1 MNINVFLS
9 TKINGITEEEKQD
22 IYKFVK
28 ITVMNELCDCVYDTD
43 NVIIYSNFDEDP
55 APVDTKHKKIHHL
68 EQAFNKMK
76 NCDVFFLLKE
86 NDNEIKPG
94 CMVEMNAW
102 LTACNDLIFVRNKVQ
117 MKACL
122 YTSKK

>member
-1 MNINVFLS
+1 MNLFVFLS
-9 TKINGITEEEKQD
+9 TKINGVTEEEKQD
-22 IYKFVK
+22 IYRFVK

-43 NVIIYSNFDEDP
+43 NGIIYSNFDEGP
-55 APVDTKHKKIHHL
+55 APADTKHKKIHHL

-86 NDNEIKPG
+86 LDNSIKPG

-102 LTACNDLIFVRNKVQ
+102 LTSCNNAIIVRNKIE

-122 YTSKK
+122 SLKK

>member
-9 TKINGITEEEKQD
+9 TKINGITEEEKKD
-22 IYKFVK
+22 IYEFVK
-28 ITVMNELCDCVYDTD
+28 ITILNEFEDVYEKD
-43 NVIIYSNFDEDP
+43 NIIIYSNLDEGP
-55 APVDTKHKKIHHL
+55 APVEVKHKKLYHL
-68 EQAFNKMK
+68 ERALSKMS

-86 NDNEIKPG
+86 LDNSIKPG

-102 LTACNDLIFVRNKVQ
+102 LTSCNNAIIVRNKIE

-122 YTSKK
+122 GLKK